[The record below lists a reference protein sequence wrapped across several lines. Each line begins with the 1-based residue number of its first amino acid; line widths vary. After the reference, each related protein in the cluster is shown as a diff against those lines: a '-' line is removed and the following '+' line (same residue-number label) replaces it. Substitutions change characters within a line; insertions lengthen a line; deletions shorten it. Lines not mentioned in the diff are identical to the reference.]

1 MWIIT
6 LKASELDGSGNKY
19 RVVIQLPDLKEYTN
33 FQVMVKDFMVIRTAT
48 LPTNEMT
55 YSLASSLYIDNNYD
69 TKLSSTTFNVN
80 RSNILT
86 TVHSNAPY
94 FNCCGEFVNV
104 SKVNGIYEF
113 WLIDDENSELVE
125 GTDFK
130 DFIITLVF
138 KGVFIG
144 NKM

>member
-1 MWIIT
+1 
-6 LKASELDGSGNKY
+6 
-19 RVVIQLPDLKEYTN
+19 
-33 FQVMVKDFMVIRTAT
+33 
-48 LPTNEMT
+48 MT
-55 YSLASSLYIDNNYD
+55 GRYGHACL
-69 TKLSSTTFNVN
+69 F
-80 RSNILT
+80 
-86 TVHSNAPY
+86 NAPY